1 MESHITVI
9 FNSMHDDRK
18 PKPSLYVLLIY
29 KNRPPI
35 CYKLEYWLKSG
46 FLDLGKFREYYV
58 NYVLRTNKSLNDFES
73 PIYALVGSKSDCRDV
88 IPTNISIQDNDQL
101 DSNLTFGVCL
111 HKALFNLNDPQLLV
125 DWVELNIALGAEI
138 ITVYLQD
145 VTESYYTAMLPYI
158 EKGIVEVLDW
168 NMKPPL
174 VPGYTK
180 DWGQTG
186 TVTECIYRNI
196 NRVKYLALIDLD
208 EFIIPQQNSSVPE
221 LMVELE
227 KLTASHNPSSYIF
240 YNAWMYNDGI
250 SLPEVNISTKCSN
263 MKWPRYYTHTLMA
276 NPILAH
282 KRFHWH
288 KIIVKPEA
296 VNIAW
301 YHWVLSYQVGYTESY
316 TVPPQYGLTFHYR
329 DPVKLRIR
337 STRTYTVRRFF
348 NQTLQHLQFC

>member
-1 MESHITVI
+1 
-9 FNSMHDDRK
+9 MHDDRK

-35 CYKLEYWLKSG
+35 CYKLEYWLKSRNKD
-46 FLDLGKFREYYV
+46 FILDFTDYREFYV
-58 NYVLRTNKSLNDFES
+58 NYLLRTNMSLNHFES
-73 PIYALVGSKSDCRDV
+73 PIYALVGNKSDCRNV
-88 IPTNISIQDNDQL
+88 IPTNIPIQDNDQL
-101 DSNLTFGVCL
+101 HSNLTFGVCL
-111 HKALFNLNDPQLLV
+111 HKALYNLNDPQLLV

-138 ITVYLQD
+138 ITIYLQN
-145 VTESYYTAMLPYI
+145 VPESYYTAMLPYI
-158 EKGIVEVLDW
+158 EKRIVEVLDW

-174 VPGYTK
+174 VPEYTK

-208 EFIIPQQNSSVPE
+208 EFIIPQQNSSIPE
-221 LMVELE
+221 MMVELE
-227 KLTASHNPSSYIF
+227 KFTAPHSSASYIF
-240 YNAWMYNDGI
+240 YNTWMYNDGI

-276 NPILAH
+276 NPV
-282 KRFHWH
+282 KVDRRFPWH

-301 YHWVLSYQVGYTESY
+301 YHWVLSNQHGYTKQY
-316 TVPPQYGLTFHYR
+316 IAPPEYGLTFHYR
-329 DPVKLRIR
+329 VPVKIKI
-337 STRTYTVRRFF
+337 SSSRTYVVSRFLKKTI
-348 NQTLQHLQFC
+348 QYLQKCPTY